1 MPIVHQTH
9 SCRFALV
16 CGYIF
21 HKVQEFMWKPSRST
35 GAAYERLGDA
45 GWLLLGAEGS
55 SKQAT
60 VAAAGWLTPT
70 LAMGSLPLLLVESD
84 SLGPIFFAP
93 TFFSWHSSR
102 KLRYVFGHR
111 VEILPPGTFC
121 SSSSS
126 TAHCSDPH
134 WAAPTESCDCRL
146 WPRYNAAEI

>member
-70 LAMGSLPLLLVESD
+70 HSMGSLPLLLVESD

-93 TFFSWHSSR
+93 DLLFLTLISKIEVCFWPPCWNSSPR
-102 KLRYVFGHR
+102 NFLLLQFQHCPLLGPSLGRSHWVMR
-111 VEILPPGTFC
+111 LPIV
-121 SSSSS
+121 
-126 TAHCSDPH
+126 
-134 WAAPTESCDCRL
+134 
-146 WPRYNAAEI
+146 AEI